1 MRKHTTRYWV
11 FQLGGW
17 SLYCLGYGFFYL
29 TIRTRPQPFFFEQL
43 MMHALLGLLFTH
55 VMRAVIQHTGILGCS
70 FKKQVITLVAL
81 SLCVSFFMGISSI
94 SAERLLHIQVT
105 QSEQYSF
112 LNIAIRYA
120 FSYFHFIIL
129 WNLIYFTYHY
139 IQKTKQQKI
148 DQAKLES
155 LLKELEIRTIKAHIN
170 PHFIFNSLNSIR
182 ALVVEEPEKARSAIT
197 QLSNILRNS
206 MHSDKTERTLFE
218 KELSVAK
225 DYLGLEQIRFENR
238 LCVSY
243 SIDEDTLDQPV
254 PTMVLQALIENALRF
269 GIDNEVKGGSI
280 HISSFFSNAHHVV
293 SVQSSGDF
301 EAYSNTQSI
310 AIYKLQNRLELL
322 YDADASFELQQ
333 AKNGL
338 IDAIVRIPV

>member
-1 MRKHTTRYWV
+1 MRKHTTRYWF

-17 SLYCLGYGFFYL
+17 SLYYLGYGFFYL

-43 MMHALLGLLFTH
+43 MTHALLGLLFTH
-55 VMRAVIQHTGILGCS
+55 IMRAVIQRTGILGGS
-70 FKKQVITLVAL
+70 FKKQVIALVAL
-81 SLCVSFFMGISSI
+81 SLCVSFFMGTSSI
-94 SAERLLHIQVT
+94 AAERLLHIQVA
-105 QSEQYSF
+105 QSGQYSF

-139 IQKTKQQKI
+139 IQKAKQQKI

-206 MHSDKTERTLFE
+206 MHSDKTEKTLFE

-238 LCVSY
+238 LYVSY

-254 PTMVLQALIENALRF
+254 PTMVLQALIENALKF

-280 HISSFFSNAHHVV
+280 HISSFFSNSHHVL

-301 EAYSNTQSI
+301 EAYCNTQS
-310 AIYKLQNRLELL
+310 ATIYKLQNRLELL

-333 AKNGL
+333 VKNGV
-338 IDAIVRIPV
+338 INAIVRIPV